1 MIHLPAPR
9 DNQWLFLDMNAFFAS
24 CEQHHDPSLSGKP
37 IAVAPSLGPSAC
49 IIAASYEAKA
59 HGITT
64 GWRVGEAKQKL
75 PELIVVPGNHR
86 YYTDIHNRIL
96 SFLDAE
102 VSPGVKTLS
111 VDEFGI
117 PLDTREQWTPN
128 AHALAIKVKEG
139 ISDIFSPA
147 LMCSVG
153 VAPNMFLAKVGT
165 EIQKPNGLVV
175 IQQHTI
181 ESAFSQLALREIP
194 GINWGMSRRLNAI
207 GIKTTVDFF
216 RAPQDLLHNA
226 FGITG
231 DAWWYNLHGYN
242 LQHTNG
248 FRASERPKSISHS
261 HVLAP
266 ALRTKAKGRAVLYKL
281 WIKVADRLREKHL
294 GTSRI
299 SIMARSHTDRWEHT
313 LSLSPTQNVF
323 DVFRHVAAAYDT
335 ELSDRFC
342 PKQILVV
349 CHSLTPHTPQP
360 ISLFD
365 TTSHKVI
372 DLFEASKNLNHKF
385 GRWTV
390 KPASL
395 LIAGDAAPNRITF
408 RKPDYE
414 MD

>member
-9 DNQWLFLDMNAFFAS
+9 DNQWLFLDMNSFFAS
-24 CEQHHDPSLSGKP
+24 CEQHYDPALRGKP
-37 IAVAPSLGPSAC
+37 IAVAPSTGPSAC

-64 GWRVGEAKQKL
+64 GWRVGEAKQRL
-75 PELIVVPGNHR
+75 PELQVIPGNHR
-86 YYTDIHNRIL
+86 YYSDIHNRIL
-96 SFLDAE
+96 SFLESEITPTA
-102 VSPGVKTLS
+102 KTLS
-111 VDEFGI
+111 VDEFGV
-117 PLDTREQWTPN
+117 PLDTREQWTPH
-128 AHALAIKVKEG
+128 AHALGLKVKEG
-139 ISDIFSPA
+139 IYDLFSSA
-147 LMCSVG
+147 LKCSIG
-153 VAPNMFLAKVGT
+153 IAPNMFLAKVGT
-165 EIQKPNGLVV
+165 EIQKPNGLVI
-175 IQQHTI
+175 IQEHSI
-181 ESAFSQLALREIP
+181 EAALSQLSLRDIP

-207 GIKTTVDFF
+207 GIRSTVDFF
-216 RAPQDLLHNA
+216 QVPRQLLHDTL
-226 FGITG
+226 GITG

-266 ALRTKAKGRAVLYKL
+266 LFRTKTKGRSVLYKL
-281 WIKVADRLREKHL
+281 WIKVADRLRDKKL
-294 GTSRI
+294 GTSQV
-299 SIMARSHTDRWEHT
+299 SIMARSDTQRWEHT

-323 DVFRHVAAAYDT
+323 DVFRHVAAAYDA
-335 ELSDRFC
+335 ELPEHFS
-342 PKQILVV
+342 PKQILVI
-349 CHSLTPHTPQP
+349 CHDLTPHAPAP
-360 ISLFD
+360 ISLFAD
-365 TTSHKVI
+365 TSDKVI